1 MPTSASYPETSA
13 MDAFANQFATICRT
27 TSGNRTRVSSRAGEY
42 STTGPM
48 SWKHSQRVLAQQP
61 AATLLYQLH
70 YVPEK
75 PATFSFAELQ
85 RGLPSTSA
93 RFTGEDAFE
102 QQAGFSWTG
111 DDVFKQLEERRATL
125 LLGQSLIITGQIYSE
140 LCPADELPSWLPLED
155 Y

>member
-1 MPTSASYPETSA
+1 
-13 MDAFANQFATICRT
+13 MDAFA
-27 TSGNRTRVSSRAGEY
+27 
-42 STTGPM
+42 
-48 SWKHSQRVLAQQP
+48 KHSQRVLAQQP

-70 YVPEK
+70 YVPDK

-93 RFTGEDAFE
+93 RFTGEDVFR
-102 QQAGFSWTG
+102 QQA
-111 DDVFKQLEERRATL
+111 ERRATL
-125 LLGQSLIITGQIYSE
+125 PLGQSLIITGQTYCE

>member
-1 MPTSASYPETSA
+1 MPTSASYPEISS

-61 AATLLYQLH
+61 AAMLLYQLH

-93 RFTGEDAFE
+93 RFTGED
-102 QQAGFSWTG
+102 GFSWTG
-111 DDVFKQLEERRATL
+111 DDVFTQLEERRATQ
-125 LLGQSLIITGQIYSE
+125 LLGRSLIIAGQVYCE
-140 LCPADELPSWLPLED
+140 LCPEDELPSWLPLED
-155 Y
+155 D